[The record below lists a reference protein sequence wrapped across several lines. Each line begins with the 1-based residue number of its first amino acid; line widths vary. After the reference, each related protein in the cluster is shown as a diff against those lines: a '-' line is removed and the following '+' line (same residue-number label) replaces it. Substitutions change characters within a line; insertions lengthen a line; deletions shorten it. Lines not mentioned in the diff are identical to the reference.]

1 MWEVLWEAT
10 VKAVPTLG
18 VALLTL
24 LLGWLVGTRITS
36 RWEEDKKRR
45 ELRLEALSR
54 FYELYGEFYAVWKL
68 WACQTVCVSA

>member
-36 RWEEDKKRR
+36 RWEEGLSD
-45 ELRLEALSR
+45 RLC
-54 FYELYGEFYAVWKL
+54 K
-68 WACQTVCVSA
+68 CVI